1 MTRDSTSPGYQPS
14 DAELR
19 MLGAMLFQSIRDA
32 WHRGRDRVRFRGY
45 SVEAIRLDG
54 VGIKHPMLMLTLRIA
69 GTSDVLDRAFI
80 AVAPYP
86 IPGAGCDIRLQLVRN
101 LSPLQT
107 LLFTDSPVGC
117 VSPIDVRNASPE
129 TGHIS

>member
-1 MTRDSTSPGYQPS
+1 VTREPTSQAYQPS
-14 DAELR
+14 NAELR

-32 WHRGRDRVRFRGY
+32 WYRGRDRVRFRGY

-54 VGIKHPMLMLTLRIA
+54 VGIKHPTLMLTLRIA
-69 GTSDVLDRAFI
+69 GTPDVLDRAFI

-86 IPGAGCDIRLQLVRN
+86 IPGAGCDICLQPVRN
-101 LSPLQT
+101 LSPLHT
-107 LLFTDSPVGC
+107 LFCTDSPVGC

>member
-1 MTRDSTSPGYQPS
+1 MTRESTVLAYHPS
-14 DAELR
+14 NAELR

-32 WHRGRDRVRFRGY
+32 WYRGRDRAAFRGY

-86 IPGAGCDIRLQLVRN
+86 IPGAGCDIRLQFVRN
-101 LSPLQT
+101 LSP
-107 LLFTDSPVGC
+107 
-117 VSPIDVRNASPE
+117 I
-129 TGHIS
+129 

>member
-1 MTRDSTSPGYQPS
+1 VTRQSTSLAYQPS
-14 DAELR
+14 NAELR

-32 WHRGRDRVRFRGY
+32 WYRGRDRAAFRGY

-69 GTSDVLDRAFI
+69 GMPDVLDRAFI

-86 IPGAGCDIRLQLVRN
+86 IPGAGCDICLQPVRN
-101 LSPLQT
+101 LPPCCLE
-107 LLFTDSPVGC
+107 SPVGC